1 MARRIINN
9 NARRPR
15 KLNRNIIIAVEG
27 LKNKTEKAYFRNFNN
42 KNGNIISFANGGETD
57 PVKMVRSLAKEIERR
72 GIDLNAGDKAYCVF
86 DTDTDQS
93 KNRQILEARR
103 IANDLGIEIITSNPC
118 IEYWFLLHFV
128 NSNALMDSDDVIT
141 KLKRYIPNYEKSM
154 DVYSS
159 LEATQNTA
167 INRAIQVENKHISD
181 GKIIG
186 LVEANP
192 STEIYK
198 IINELMIER

>member
-1 MARRIINN
+1 MARRIISNYT
-9 NARRPR
+9 RRPR

-27 LKNKTEKAYFRNFNN
+27 SKNKTEKTYFRNFNN

-57 PVKMVRSLAKEIERR
+57 PVKMVKSLAKEIERR

-86 DTDTDQS
+86 DTDTDQR

-128 NSNALMDSDDVIT
+128 NTNAIMDSDGVIT
-141 KLKRYIPNYEKSM
+141 KLKRYIPNYEKNM
-154 DVYSS
+154 DVYAF
-159 LEATQNTA
+159 LEPTQADA
-167 INRAIQVENKHISD
+167 INRAVQVEEKHISD
-181 GKIIG
+181 GKTIG
-186 LVEANP
+186 FVEANP
-192 STEIYK
+192 STEVYK
-198 IINELMIER
+198 IINELMVER